1 MGFHSERENMRRN
14 IAAKLLLCLVAIC
27 VSGSAAL
34 AGDASLDDAKKVV
47 LKLATIYAPSHPV
60 SIGLEKLAETCYDKS
75 GGKLD
80 VQHFP
85 AAQIGNEPSI
95 HEGLRNGTV
104 HMAVMGISEAGKRY
118 EPVLVYDAPFLFR
131 DADHMLKSFS
141 SDVGKKVWSEFEK
154 ASGITMLFPIY
165 YGTRQL
171 TTNKPVP
178 DTAALTGMKIRVPDQ
193 PNSVAT
199 WQALGAVPT
208 PMNLSEV
215 YLSLQTGVVDGQE
228 NPLATI
234 ISSKFYEVC
243 KFINMTNHSVQ
254 SVPLFINSKVYEDL
268 HPALKT
274 ILDEAI
280 ATDVAGIN
288 DEIKA
293 YEVSELKRLQ
303 DKEGVTVVETNF
315 DDFLN
320 AAQGVIKASEDE
332 WGKGLYDSLQAV
344 K

>member
-1 MGFHSERENMRRN
+1 MNKKSAVRLMAFFW
-14 IAAKLLLCLVAIC
+14 AVCLS
-27 VSGSAAL
+27 VSGVLAAN
-34 AGDASLDDAKKVV
+34 AGLDGEKQVT

-60 SIGLEKLAETCYDKS
+60 SIGLEKLVATCYEKS

-80 VQHFP
+80 IQHFP

-104 HMAVMGISEAGKRY
+104 HMAVMGISEVGKRY
-118 EPVLVYDAPFLFR
+118 EPVLVFDAPFLFR
-131 DADHMLKSFS
+131 DADHMLRAFNGEAGRKLWKDFAAAT
-141 SDVGKKVWSEFEK
+141 D
-154 ASGITMLFPIY
+154 ITMLIPIY

-171 TTNKPVP
+171 TTNKAVP
-178 DTAALTGMKIRVPDQ
+178 NTAALAGMKIRVPDQ
-193 PNSVAT
+193 PNSVAA
-199 WQALGAVPT
+199 WKALGAVPT

-254 SVPLFINSKVYEDL
+254 SVPLFINTKVYESL
-268 HPALKT
+268 SPALKA

-280 ATDVAGIN
+280 AADVAEISE
-288 DEIKA
+288 EIKK
-293 YEVSELKRLQ
+293 YEVTELKRLREE
-303 DKEGVTVVETNF
+303 EGITVVKT
-315 DDFLN
+315 DYADFL
-320 AAQGVIKASEDE
+320 AAARTVIEASEPQ
-332 WGKGLYDSLQAV
+332 WGKGLYNKLQAV